1 MIALVLILFGV
12 ILIIVNIKAI
22 NKEKKSFGNVL
33 EYKVETMSDV
43 DEEIGRLRRDIG
55 ESLTE
60 LQQEILELRNIINE
74 IKDENNFS
82 DKTEVEFIDDGL
94 EKILNK
100 QEDVVDNINKLS
112 KTERIKEL
120 IKAGYND
127 EEICE
132 KLSLG
137 KGEVLLVRGLFK

>member
-1 MIALVLILFGV
+1 MIALILILFGV

-22 NKEKKSFGNVL
+22 NKDKKSFENVL
-33 EYKVETMSDV
+33 EYKVETMSDI
-43 DEEIGRLRRDIG
+43 DEEIGQLRKDIA

-60 LQQEILELRNIINE
+60 LQQEILELRNMINE
-74 IKDENNFS
+74 NKNENNFS
-82 DKTEVEFIDDGL
+82 ENTEVEHIDKSI
-94 EKILNK
+94 EKLLDK
-100 QEDVVDNINKLS
+100 QEDVVNDIKKLS

-127 EEICE
+127 DEICE

>member
-82 DKTEVEFIDDGL
+82 DKTEV
-94 EKILNK
+94 
-100 QEDVVDNINKLS
+100 
-112 KTERIKEL
+112 
-120 IKAGYND
+120 
-127 EEICE
+127 
-132 KLSLG
+132 
-137 KGEVLLVRGLFK
+137 